1 MTFFVSPTSLQPATA
16 GRGDDHRAGA
26 LCREHPSAGSWRV
39 CDSRLARADG
49 SLLGIHRYKTNE
61 FEVMELGDEFLRTE
75 FPTMS
80 RTFARLPRTTDES
93 QATDLK
99 ARTR

>member
-1 MTFFVSPTSLQPATA
+1 
-16 GRGDDHRAGA
+16 
-26 LCREHPSAGSWRV
+26 V

-49 SLLGIHRYKTNE
+49 SVLGIHRYKTDE
-61 FEVMELGDEFLRTE
+61 FEVMELGDEFLRTG
-75 FPTMS
+75 FPTMP